1 MRERGDDL
9 SPAGGVCAL
18 SMLPEKASGVAG
30 HRAADHSLCM
40 YTLIRLNMFN
50 VEYIRDKDA
59 VREYEEY
66 FCGIVRERV
75 QVVEACV
82 REVGLSMGRLLD
94 RDGFTEIVRHMLGG
108 DEGVR
113 TPTEEEIQKI
123 LSTAPP
129 WFNRSMIGDD
139 LSYRAKSIGI
149 DIGMVLGARLI
160 ELYPGRSWRMV
171 TKPKNDMN
179 FGKVCSMESPIK
191 ACFEPLNIGQ
201 NLVSKVVT
209 SRQTPFTFEKFVQV
223 WGLSF

>member
-1 MRERGDDL
+1 MWERGDDL
-9 SPAGGVCAL
+9 SPAGGVWAL
-18 SMLPEKASGVAG
+18 SMLPEKASGVVG

-108 DEGVR
+108 EEGVR
-113 TPTEEEIQKI
+113 TPTEEEVQKI

-129 WFNRSMIGDD
+129 WFNRSMIGED

-191 ACFEPLNIGQ
+191 ACFEPINIGT
-201 NLVSKVVT
+201 NLVSNVV
-209 SRQTPFTFEKFVQV
+209 RPRPTPFTFEQFAAN
-223 WGLSF
+223 WELAF